1 MFVVS
6 MGRVSPDRVSI
17 DSDRVRVERFKLAT
31 REKLQGVRC
40 PEHRQ
45 PPRLHFHGA
54 SLREITISLSGCC
67 ERLMAVAN
75 ARIASVEPVTLA
87 TESGAPLHEKRLR
100 PLAG

>member
-6 MGRVSPDRVSI
+6 T
-17 DSDRVRVERFKLAT
+17 DSDRMRVERFKLAT
-31 REKLQGVRC
+31 REKLLGVRC

-67 ERLMAVAN
+67 ERLMALAN
-75 ARIASVEPVTLA
+75 ARIALAEPASLGRG
-87 TESGAPLHEKRLR
+87 SGEPLHEKRLR

>member
-1 MFVVS
+1 MFLVS
-6 MGRVSPDRVSI
+6 LDRVSM
-17 DSDRVRVERFKLAT
+17 DSDRLRVERFKLTT

-45 PPRLHFHGA
+45 PPRLHFHGS

-67 ERLMAVAN
+67 ERLMDLAN
-75 ARIASVEPVTLA
+75 ARIALA
-87 TESGAPLHEKRLR
+87 ESPRSGRESGEPLREKRLR